1 MSPQLPTR
9 QLGKDGPYVCAM
21 GFGMMGLSVFY
32 GSIPSDSERLA
43 FLDQVFARG
52 ETFWDSADVYG
63 DSEDLLGKWFKQ
75 TGKRDEVFLATK
87 FANLVTAE
95 GEWALRSDPE
105 YVKLACEKSLSRLG
119 IDCIDLY
126 YCHRVDQKT
135 PIEKTI
141 QAMAELKEAG
151 KIKYL
156 GLSECSAA
164 TLRRACAVHH
174 ISAIQMEYNPFETSI
189 EDPQINV
196 LQTAR
201 ELGVAVVIYSPL
213 GHGILTGQ
221 YKSSSD
227 FEADDFRHTM
237 PQFSGENL
245 GRNLKLVDEL
255 KARAVKKGVTVGQL
269 VLAWE
274 MAQGDDIIPIPGTK
288 KVKYLEENLGALNIK
303 LGEEEI
309 KEIRAAVDACT
320 VYGERYS
327 EQHMKNL
334 YGDTPPL

>member
-21 GFGMMGLSVFY
+21 GFGTMGLSVFY
-32 GSIPSDSERLA
+32 GVIPSDSERLA

-52 ETFWDSADVYG
+52 ETFWDSADIYG

-87 FANLVTAE
+87 FANSVTAE
-95 GEWALRSDPE
+95 GEWVLRSDPE

-135 PIEKTI
+135 PIEKTV
-141 QAMAELKEAG
+141 QAMVELKEAG

-245 GRNLKLVDEL
+245 GKNLKLVDEL
-255 KARAVKKGVTVGQL
+255 KARAAKKGVTVGQL
-269 VLAWE
+269 ALAWE

-303 LGEEEI
+303 LSEEEI

-327 EQHMKNL
+327 EEHMKNL